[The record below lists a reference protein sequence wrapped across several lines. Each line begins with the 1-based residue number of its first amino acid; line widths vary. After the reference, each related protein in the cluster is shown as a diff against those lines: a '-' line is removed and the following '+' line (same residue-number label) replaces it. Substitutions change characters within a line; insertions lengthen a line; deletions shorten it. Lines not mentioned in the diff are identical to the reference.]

1 VRVDQI
7 YVEVPSVSDQRPN
20 SSPETFSLQAWKA
33 EVLDRDS
40 RQCVNCGGEDK
51 VAACFVVPV
60 EVGGNLRVSNGV
72 TVCRECRIAAE
83 SSRVLPQRID
93 NKTPINFLI
102 SSSLHKVINQYVH
115 NGSKFGSVSALMRS
129 MISSYI
135 TQPEL
140 YEDLQSWQDDGSDVK
155 VNGWVDGLQY
165 QTFKGMCKSKGISYT
180 DALKGLLLVAIDG
193 YEPADN
199 H

>member
-1 VRVDQI
+1 V
-7 YVEVPSVSDQRPN
+7 VERRSTGPSAEIQT
-20 SSPETFSLQAWKA
+20 EAEWKDK
-33 EVLDRDS
+33 VLERDGG
-40 RQCVNCGGEDK
+40 RCVNCSGEDK

-72 TVCRECRIAAE
+72 TVCRECKIAAE
-83 SSRVLPQRID
+83 SSRILPQRID

-102 SSSLHKVINQYVH
+102 SDKLHKTVNRYVH

-135 TQPEL
+135 AQPEL
-140 YEDLQSWQDDGSDVK
+140 FEDLQMWQDNGSDVK

-165 QTFKGMCKSKGISYT
+165 QTFKGMCRSKGISYT
-180 DALKGLLLVAIDG
+180 DALKALLLVAIDG
-193 YEPADN
+193 YKPGN

>member
-1 VRVDQI
+1 MIDQKT
-7 YVEVPSVSDQRPN
+7 
-20 SSPETFSLQAWKA
+20 SSEPGTSNLLAWKA
-33 EVLDRDS
+33 EVLERDQNS
-40 RQCVNCGGEDK
+40 CVNCGGLDK
-51 VAACFVVPV
+51 VAACFVIPV

-102 SSSLHKVINQYVH
+102 SKGLHGIVTMYVK

-140 YEDLQSWQDDGSDVK
+140 YEDLQSWQDQGSAVK
-155 VNGWVDGLQY
+155 VNGWVDGMQY
-165 QTFKGMCKSKGISYT
+165 QIFKGMCKNKGISYT

-193 YEPADN
+193 YEPSKR
-199 H
+199 